1 MRFANLIQ
9 IFKERMAE
17 ANVPLLL
24 AIAFVGLLVFSFVL
38 WRWGAGILAA
48 MPFILVGLQI
58 TRSNA
63 LNGIALM
70 GKYTLAVVL
79 VFYALFAR
87 KNKRPFS
94 AVGVLLLLFPMV
106 MMLNSSRAMDV
117 AESFGTS
124 VVFFLFYIGLVLG
137 GRKILGDALGRATFT
152 KTLALFSIIMACV
165 QLPFLSETQGRFAGV
180 FENLVGLMT
189 VGMVGVIILF
199 WFGMKQ
205 KFGSV
210 SFVFFMSFAA
220 LTLFFLI
227 LNGGRTALGG
237 AALGILTILSRK
249 LKRNIVIFLAVA
261 IISVPIGAKIITSI
275 PAFEAAQRKIFSE
288 KSSGRAGQY
297 VLAWNEIRAKPIIG
311 WGTGSAYTK
320 AYTATGM
327 EYHQSYLE
335 IAVDHGIPFALL
347 MMFLFVWL
355 PFRGLH
361 LMRGCSTEEM
371 KNMAN
376 LSSAFLSA
384 YVFASFLGGVLNIT
398 TGIFPVYAVIALQE
412 GVFAENREIKT
423 YGWYEYDEDGP
434 LYQDQQETWPGEYVA
449 GEQVGENYE

>member
-24 AIAFVGLLVFSFVL
+24 AIAFVGLIIAVFVL
-38 WRWGAGILAA
+38 WRWGAGVLMA
-48 MPFILVGLQI
+48 MPIILIGLQI
-58 TRSNA
+58 TRSNV
-63 LNGIALM
+63 LNGISVM
-70 GKYTLAVVL
+70 GKYVLAVVL
-79 VFYALFAR
+79 VIFALFGR

-94 AVGVLLLLFPMV
+94 LVAGLLLLFPAV
-106 MMLNSSRAMDV
+106 MLLNSLRAIDV

-124 VVFFLFYIGLVLG
+124 VIFLLFYIGLVVG
-137 GRKILGDALGRATFT
+137 GRKILGDARGRATFT
-152 KTLALFSIIMACV
+152 KTLALFSIIIACV
-165 QLPFLSETQGRFAGV
+165 QLPFLKESQGRFAGV

-189 VGMVGVIILF
+189 VGMVGTIILF

-237 AALGILTILSRK
+237 SALGILTILSRK
-249 LKRNIVIFLAVA
+249 LKRNVVVFLALAV
-261 IISVPIGAKIITSI
+261 ILIPVGVKIIPSI
-275 PAFEAAQRKIFSE
+275 PAFEAAKSKIFSE
-288 KSSGRAGQY
+288 RSSGRAGQY
-297 VLAWNEIRAKPIIG
+297 ALAWNEIKAKPIMG
-311 WGTGSAYTK
+311 WGTGAAYFK
-320 AYTATGM
+320 AYTTTGM

-335 IAVDHGIPFALL
+335 IAVDHGILFALL
-347 MMFLFVWL
+347 MMVLFAWL
-355 PFRGLH
+355 PFRGLY
-361 LMRGCSTEEM
+361 LMPECPTEEM
-371 KNMAN
+371 KNMVN

-398 TGIFPVYAVIALQE
+398 TGILPVYTVIALQE
-412 GVFAENREIKT
+412 GVYAENREIKT
-423 YGWYEYDEDGP
+423 YGLYDEYDENGL
-434 LYQDQQETWPGEYVA
+434 LYDESEEMLQGETT
-449 GEQVGENYE
+449 